1 MAFMPIWKD
10 GVKMIIKSIMTDED
24 RKALEYM
31 LSLEYAMPYQLLK
44 TKNNRRKIIYI
55 MTPVLFLLSIG
66 CYFVK
71 SYPMFYVDMG
81 ISIIAWNGENYPF
94 EAWNADQTL
103 QSAMASSVNWYFQ
116 SVDEQLG
123 ASDVYS
129 YIQEIGYG
137 NENMSGDF
145 SSYWMESSLEISPI
159 EQVELLTKLQNN
171 SFGFA
176 PENINAVKDAIRLS
190 SSDTGTLY
198 GKTGTGRVNG
208 QDVNGW
214 FIGYIETADNTYFF
228 ATNISA
234 DSDATGGNATEIT
247 MSILSDMNIWVSQK

>member
-81 ISIIAWNGENYPF
+81 ISIIALIWII
-94 EAWNADQTL
+94 W
-103 QSAMASSVNWYFQ
+103 FQ
-116 SVDEQLG
+116 SKGKNLK
-123 ASDVYS
+123 
-129 YIQEIGYG
+129 I
-137 NENMSGDF
+137 MS
-145 SSYWMESSLEISPI
+145 M
-159 EQVELLTKLQNN
+159 N
-171 SFGFA
+171 
-176 PENINAVKDAIRLS
+176 
-190 SSDTGTLY
+190 LY
-198 GKTGTGRVNG
+198 GIN
-208 QDVNGW
+208 QD
-214 FIGYIETADNTYFF
+214 
-228 ATNISA
+228 
-234 DSDATGGNATEIT
+234 IT
-247 MSILSDMNIWVSQK
+247 KWKLMFRE